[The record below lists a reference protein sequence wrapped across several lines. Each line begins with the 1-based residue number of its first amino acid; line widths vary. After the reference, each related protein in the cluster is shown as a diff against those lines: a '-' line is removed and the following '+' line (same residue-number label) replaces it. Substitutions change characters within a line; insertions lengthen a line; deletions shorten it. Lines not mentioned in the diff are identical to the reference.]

1 MDSNSL
7 LTIRQVA
14 KYLQVVPITVYRM
27 IDRGDL
33 KASKVGRVWRI
44 RFQDVQEYLERTEAS
59 RRDAKEQ

>member
-7 LTIRQVA
+7 LTIKQVA

-44 RFQDVQEYLERTEAS
+44 RYQDVQEYLERSEAAQ
-59 RRDAKEQ
+59 RGTKE

>member
-1 MDSNSL
+1 MDNDSL

-44 RFQDVQEYLERTEAS
+44 RYQDVQEYLERSEAAQ
-59 RRDAKEQ
+59 RGTKE